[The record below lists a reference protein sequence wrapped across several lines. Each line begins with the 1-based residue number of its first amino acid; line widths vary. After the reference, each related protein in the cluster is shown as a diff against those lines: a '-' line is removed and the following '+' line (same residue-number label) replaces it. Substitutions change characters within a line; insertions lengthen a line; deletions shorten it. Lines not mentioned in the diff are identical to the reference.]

1 MVVGTGAAL
10 VVVVGAGTG
19 TTVPIAGA
27 AVSVVTAVDSV
38 VAKGVAYFS
47 AAGNDASNAYD
58 NTAPSFA
65 TLSNTGSTA
74 GEYLLN
80 VDNSGATNTPSLS
93 VDIPAL
99 KQGYLVAVVL
109 QWDQPYVT
117 GAPGSPGRRSRR
129 RPRTRLRHAR
139 RA

>member
-1 MVVGTGAAL
+1 MDQTCQHDE
-10 VVVVGAGTG
+10 
-19 TTVPIAGA
+19 
-27 AVSVVTAVDSV
+27 VSQAVDSV
-38 VAKGVAYFS
+38 VANGVAYFS

-80 VDNSGATNTPSLS
+80 FDNSGATNTPSLS

-117 GAPGSPGRRSRR
+117 GAPGSPGASSHLDLCVTSSGSD
-129 RPRTRLRHAR
+129 PITSA
-139 RA
+139 